1 MRWTKTCVVIYNQDV
16 HNSHTQVKSNTKS
29 QHVFKTEK
37 MSNQLQGIVLGIT
50 GYNCN
55 VVVFWYSSAAIK
67 KRCENLLILEKIKK
81 KQKRKEVKYKLIK
94 TTPLNYHLT
103 YMYIE

>member
-1 MRWTKTCVVIYNQDV
+1 MTKTCVVIYNQDV

-67 KRCENLLILEKIKK
+67 KRCENLLILEKNKK
-81 KQKRKEVKYKLIK
+81 KTEKERG
-94 TTPLNYHLT
+94 
-103 YMYIE
+103 